1 MGAAIGG
8 RTVIGAVPAAAV
20 AGARTGALRGVGLR
34 VARTL
39 SFTALSLAVAFALWQ
54 GAIDLLHL
62 NRYFAKGPLD
72 VYDFLFSA
80 PSAGLDRSTLLA
92 ALATTLRDAGLG
104 FVAGTLAAIAVAI
117 AVVLRKGV
125 GQTLMPVAIALRS
138 VPLVAM
144 TPLLTLLFG
153 QGLLAVTI
161 IAGIVTFF
169 PSLVNLA
176 QGLRSV
182 PAQSFDVLAA
192 YGASEMTMLRKLQL
206 PYALP
211 ALFTSAR
218 IAAPGALLGAV
229 LAEWLATGKGLGAL
243 MVTSSATSQYDMLW
257 ASVVAI
263 TVVSVLIY
271 NTITTVEAPIVARF
285 GAVGR

>member
-1 MGAAIGG
+1 MITSIVETALAPPATSEPSKG
-8 RTVIGAVPAAAV
+8 RLAAV
-20 AGARTGALRGVGLR
+20 RLGKSIV
-34 VARTL
+34 
-39 SFTALSLAVAFALWQ
+39 FTALSLAVAFGLWQ
-54 GAIDLLHL
+54 GVIDLLNL
-62 NRYFAKGPLD
+62 NPYFAKGPLD
-72 VYDFLFSA
+72 VYDFLFTGSEA
-80 PSAGLDRSTLLA
+80 SSNRSTLVS
-92 ALATTLRDAGLG
+92 ALVTTLRDAGLG
-104 FVAGTLAAIAVAI
+104 FVAGTLAAVAVSVG
-117 AVVLRKGV
+117 VVLRKGV
-125 GQTLMPVAIALRS
+125 EQTLMPIAIALRS
-138 VPLVAM
+138 VPLIAM
-144 TPLLTLLFG
+144 TPLLTLVFG

-161 IAGIVTFF
+161 ISGIVTFF
-169 PSLVNLA
+169 PSLVNLV

-192 YGASEMTMLRKLQL
+192 YGATELTTLRKVQL

-243 MVTSSATSQYDMLW
+243 MVTSSSTSQYDMLW
-257 ASVVAI
+257 AAVVVI

-271 NTITTVEAPIVARF
+271 NTVTTIEVPVLARF

>member
-1 MGAAIGG
+1 
-8 RTVIGAVPAAAV
+8 V
-20 AGARTGALRGVGLR
+20 
-34 VARTL
+34 
-39 SFTALSLAVAFALWQ
+39 
-54 GAIDLLHL
+54 
-62 NRYFAKGPLD
+62 
-72 VYDFLFSA
+72 
-80 PSAGLDRSTLLA
+80 
-92 ALATTLRDAGLG
+92 TLRDAGLG
-104 FVAGTLAAIAVAI
+104 FAAGTIAAILVAI
-117 AVVLRKGV
+117 GVVLRKGV
-125 GQTLMPVAIALRS
+125 EQTLMPVAIALRS

-144 TPLLTLLFG
+144 TPLLTLIFG

-169 PSLVNLA
+169 PSLVNLV
-176 QGLRSV
+176 QGLRAV

-192 YGASEMTMLRKLQL
+192 YGANELTTLRKVQL

-211 ALFTSAR
+211 SLFTAAR

-257 ASVVAI
+257 AAVVVI

-271 NTITTVEAPIVARF
+271 NTVTTVESPVLARF